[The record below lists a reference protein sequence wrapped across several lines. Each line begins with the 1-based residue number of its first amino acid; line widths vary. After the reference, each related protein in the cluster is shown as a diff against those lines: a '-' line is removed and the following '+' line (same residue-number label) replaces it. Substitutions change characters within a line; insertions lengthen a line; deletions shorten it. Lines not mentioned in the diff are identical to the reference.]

1 MAKGYTLVVVEGGL
15 GQDPTLKST
24 SNGTKVATFGLGFE
38 RGFGDKAHTCWID
51 VVCFKDQAE
60 FAEKYLKKGK
70 SVRVIGELDVRSWD
84 DRETG
89 KKRYKTEIVADKIQF
104 VDSGSGGTKGS
115 APARQA
121 SAPPTR
127 QQTAPAT
134 RPAAADTHNESSDP
148 FDDDIPF

>member
-24 SNGTKVATFGLGFE
+24 PNGTKVATFGLGFE

-84 DRETG
+84 DKDTG
-89 KKRYKTEIVADKIQF
+89 KKRYKTEVVADKIQF
-104 VDSGSGGTKGS
+104 VDSGSGGSKS
-115 APARQA
+115 AAPARQA
-121 SAPPTR
+121 AAPPTR
-127 QQTAPAT
+127 QQVAPQT
-134 RPAAADTHNESSDP
+134 RAEADP
-148 FDDDIPF
+148 FADDSGDPF

>member
-84 DRETG
+84 DKDTG
-89 KKRYKTEIVADKIQF
+89 KKRYKTEVVADKIQF
-104 VDSGSGGTKGS
+104 VDSGSGGSKS
-115 APARQA
+115 AAPARQA
-121 SAPPTR
+121 AAPPTR
-127 QQTAPAT
+127 QQVAPQT
-134 RPAAADTHNESSDP
+134 RAEADP
-148 FDDDIPF
+148 FADDSGDPF